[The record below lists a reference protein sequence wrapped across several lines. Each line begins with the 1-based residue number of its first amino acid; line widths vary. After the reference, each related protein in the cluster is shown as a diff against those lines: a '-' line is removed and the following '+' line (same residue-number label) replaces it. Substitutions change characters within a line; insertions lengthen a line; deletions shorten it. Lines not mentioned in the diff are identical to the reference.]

1 MTYCAPLGAFGG
13 HLGTDLFGTKRYIL
27 QKRGRKLKRLL
38 KIFIVLI
45 VIVAILF
52 AIFKNKDAIM
62 KYFYVI
68 KYSEY
73 VEKYSEEY
81 DVDKYLIYACIKA
94 ESNFNEKAESK
105 KGAKGLMQ
113 LMDSTAGDIAKS
125 LDMTIDNDDLFNPE
139 INIKLGT
146 KYISK
151 MLQKYENTTLA
162 LAAYNAGSGN
172 VDSWISQGTI
182 ERDGSNAENIPFKET
197 NNYVRKILKDYKIYK
212 ELYMQ
217 K

>member
-1 MTYCAPLGAFGG
+1 M
-13 HLGTDLFGTKRYIL
+13 K
-27 QKRGRKLKRLL
+27 
-38 KIFIVLI
+38 KIWKFLIVLI
-45 VIVAILF
+45 VIIVMLIVIF
-52 AIFKNKDAIM
+52 ANKNTIM
-62 KYFYVI
+62 KKFYII

-73 VEKYSEEY
+73 VEKYSKEY

-113 LMDSTAGDIAKS
+113 LMDSTGKEIAKG
-125 LDMTIDNDDLFNPE
+125 LNMTIDNDDLFEPE

-151 MLQKYENTTLA
+151 MLQKYENTKLA

-172 VDSWISQGTI
+172 VDSWISSGKI
-182 ERDGSNAENIPFKET
+182 KSDGSDAENIPFKET
-197 NNYVRKILKDYKIYK
+197 NNYVRKILKDYRIYK
-212 ELYMQ
+212 ELYISD
-217 K
+217 